1 MPLKKKLQEAEE
13 DMALVRREGVE
24 LHRTL
29 AAITL
34 KEKKEITEK
43 ILSIQAQGKA
53 LEAQV

>member
-1 MPLKKKLQEAEE
+1 MKKKLQEAEE